1 VNDGPLAPLR
11 WSASR
16 FWCTENHELEQ
27 LQTSNLKL
35 QTSNFKPQTSNLDY
49 LRGLIGIIVLLGIAF
64 LLSRHRKQVDWK
76 LVASGLALQIF
87 VAVCVLKIPFVRNG
101 FDYLGQGV
109 VRFLGFSL
117 DGARF
122 LFGDLAKNSESVK
135 ANHNLGFL
143 FAFQALPTVIFFSA
157 VTSGLYYLGIL
168 QKIVYAFAWVMAKS
182 MRLSGAESLSAAGNI
197 FLGQTEA
204 PLLVKPFIGNMTSSE
219 LHCLMTGGMATI
231 AGSVMGAY
239 ITFLGGGNPEQLS
252 KFATYLLCASIM
264 NAPAAIVMAKIF
276 LPETSPESIDR
287 NLVVSKQ
294 AIGVNIVDALAT
306 GAADG
311 LRLAL
316 NIGAMLLAF
325 IAVIAALNWIL
336 IEGIGSW
343 TGLNEW
349 VRMTTDNR
357 FSGFSLEYIFGQL
370 FRVIAFAMGVEW
382 SQTLSVGSLLGQKM
396 VINEF
401 IAYSSLSDMK
411 NAGVLTEKSIII
423 STYALCGFAN
433 FSSIAIQIGGIGG
446 MAPRRQG
453 DLSRLGINALLAA
466 SLATMMSGTI
476 AGALL
481 G

>member
-1 VNDGPLAPLR
+1 LN
-11 WSASR
+11 
-16 FWCTENHELEQ
+16 
-27 LQTSNLKL
+27 
-35 QTSNFKPQTSNLDY
+35 Y
-49 LRGLIGIIVLLGIAF
+49 LRGLIGILLLLAIAF
-64 LLSRHRKQVDWK
+64 LFSRNKRQIDWR
-76 LVASGLALQIF
+76 LVASGLVLQILIAF
-87 VAVCVLKIPFVRNG
+87 CVLKIPFVRNV
-101 FDYLGQGV
+101 FDYLGHGV
-109 VRFLGFSL
+109 VRFLGFAIN
-117 DGARF
+117 GAQF
-122 LFGDLAKNSESVK
+122 LFGDLAKNSDVLK

-204 PLLVKPFIGNMTSSE
+204 PLLVKPFIRNMTASE

-239 ITFLGGGNPEQLS
+239 ITFLGGSSPEELV

-264 NAPAAIVMAKIF
+264 NAPAAIVMSKIF
-276 LPETSPESIDR
+276 LPEISPERIDR
-287 NLVVSKQ
+287 NLTVNKGS
-294 AIGVNIVDALAT
+294 IGVNIVDALAS

-311 LRLAL
+311 LKLAL
-316 NIGAMLLAF
+316 NIAAMLLAF

-336 IEGIGSW
+336 VEGIGSW

-349 VRMTTDNR
+349 VRVSTQNT
-357 FSGFSLEYIFGQL
+357 FSGFSLEYIFGQI
-370 FRVIAFAMGVEW
+370 FRFLAFAMGVDWAE
-382 SQTLSVGSLLGQKM
+382 TLSVGSLLGQKM

-401 IAYSSLSDMK
+401 IAYSSLADMK
-411 NAGVLTEKSIII
+411 DAGLLSDKSIII
-423 STYALCGFAN
+423 ATYALCGFAN
-433 FSSIAIQIGGIGG
+433 FSSIAIQIGGISG
-446 MAPRRQG
+446 MAPNRQA
-453 DLSRLGINALLAA
+453 DLSRLGVRALVAA